1 MFATD
6 NLLPVIFFYFWDFES
21 FMVVTVQQSRHLLFN
36 ACQLENFMKV
46 LIRMASKDSV
56 TSMSLKMS
64 LGKQIL
70 NSINHRKN

>member
-1 MFATD
+1 
-6 NLLPVIFFYFWDFES
+6 
-21 FMVVTVQQSRHLLFN
+21 MVVTVQQSRHLLFN